1 MSDESLPTA
10 GMAMID
16 VIQQTVAEILHIHK
30 EGISEYALIS
40 QLETCPQL
48 AKLLSRKK
56 GDNLAL
62 FRIHFLV
69 CHVLYRLMDE
79 WHQSQSAHLEISA
92 LLIRKHP
99 YEASVAALAA
109 VDKVRDYYLDLN
121 HLIETDAQGVDELLA
136 AFWIGMN
143 RYEHRDTALD
153 VLGLSDPVDDETI
166 RKTYRSLVM
175 QHHPDRGGDKELI
188 QQLNDAAHLLLKT
201 K

>member
-1 MSDESLPTA
+1 MSDDSLQTA
-10 GMAMID
+10 GVALID
-16 VIQQTVAEILHIHK
+16 ALQRAVAEILHTSD
-30 EGISEYALIS
+30 EGISEYELIAR
-40 QLETCPQL
+40 LEVYPEL
-48 AKLLSRKK
+48 AKLLGRIK
-56 GDNLAL
+56 GDTLAL
-62 FRIHFLV
+62 FRIHFLI
-69 CHVLYRLMDE
+69 CHVLYRLRDE
-79 WHQSQSAHLEISA
+79 WHRSQTAHLEISA
-92 LLIRKHP
+92 LLICKHP
-99 YEASVAALAA
+99 YESSVAALAA